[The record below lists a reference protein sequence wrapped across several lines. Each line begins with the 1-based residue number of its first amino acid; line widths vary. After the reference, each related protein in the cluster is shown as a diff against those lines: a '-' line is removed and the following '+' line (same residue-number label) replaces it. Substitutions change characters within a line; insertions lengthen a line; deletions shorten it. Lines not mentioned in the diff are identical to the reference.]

1 MGEGITGVSYREI
14 FSELSNQGRWGADDQ
29 RGTLNY
35 ITPAKVREALGLVRS
50 GRVVSIGRDLDTVS
64 GPANPRPVVHQLLYA
79 GHHAEAA
86 MDFVGIAP
94 HGLSVTHLDAVG
106 HVYFEG
112 EMYNGRR
119 AADEVD
125 RYGMKFG
132 SIEAMAEGVVTRGVF
147 LDVASAL
154 GVDNLDPTAAIGPAE
169 LEAAEEYWEVEAG
182 LGDAVLVRS
191 GRMVHEAQADPPAPY
206 QRAGLDIEAIRW
218 LHEREVAVY
227 GGDCIERMPSPYP
240 GLELPL
246 HSLGLAA
253 MGLALLD
260 WPDTEALRSA
270 CLAEGRGEFVLMI
283 APLRLRGGTGSA
295 VNPLCIF

>member
-1 MGEGITGVSYREI
+1 
-14 FSELSNQGRWGADDQ
+14 
-29 RGTLNY
+29 
-35 ITPAKVREALGLVRS
+35 
-50 GRVVSIGRDLDTVS
+50 
-64 GPANPRPVVHQLLYA
+64 
-79 GHHAEAA
+79 
-86 MDFVGIAP
+86 
-94 HGLSVTHLDAVG
+94 
-106 HVYFEG
+106 
-112 EMYNGRR
+112 
-119 AADEVD
+119 
-125 RYGMKFG
+125 MKFG

-283 APLRLRGGTGSA
+283 APLRLREGRARRSIPCASSENTDEDFRIRPCGPSNLESMGFRA
-295 VNPLCIF
+295 DAEHRDVMHR